1 MLVPSSNNNISIVVN
16 YKLNLLQVT
25 CLDTMTFAEIKSLTI
40 ILELCKAIF
49 ALYMYVYRVML
60 FTIERL
66 IRTFAANIDIVFY
79 ICKLFSK

>member
-1 MLVPSSNNNISIVVN
+1 MLVPSSDNNISIVVN
-16 YKLNLLQVT
+16 YKLNLLHVT

-60 FTIERL
+60 FTMKKKENPKNL
-66 IRTFAANIDIVFY
+66 NISGTGS
-79 ICKLFSK
+79 LELLLQM

>member
-1 MLVPSSNNNISIVVN
+1 MLVPSSDNNISIVVN
-16 YKLNLLQVT
+16 YKLNLLHVT

-60 FTIERL
+60 FTIEEESNPKNL
-66 IRTFAANIDIVFY
+66 NISGIGSLELLLQ
-79 ICKLFSK
+79 I

>member
-16 YKLNLLQVT
+16 YKLNLLHVT

-60 FTIERL
+60 FTMKKKENPKNLNNSGIGSLEL
-66 IRTFAANIDIVFY
+66 LLQI
-79 ICKLFSK
+79 